1 MMITV
6 NAAQK
11 IIFKHVQH
19 FPSEFCP
26 LKEADGRILRE
37 DIRSDRDQPPF
48 DKALMDGIAVSSRA
62 AFGEPR
68 QIFFEMGRAVAKVFP
83 IDGIAA
89 AGDKP
94 LTVKHKDHC
103 VRIMTGAVVPKGY
116 DCVIPVEKVMFRQGK
131 AVLKQGV
138 IAKPG
143 QNIRPRAADVRR
155 GDIVLKK
162 GTRLLPVHIGIAASV
177 GRTKVKVAQRPR
189 VAVVATGDELV
200 DIGKPLAFYQ
210 TRLSNSYALRA
221 ALEQTG
227 LCRVKM
233 FHFPDD
239 PKKILKGLRAVCRDF
254 DVIVLSGGVSMG
266 EFDHV
271 PKVLSRMKVKK
282 LFHKVAQKPGKPFWF
297 GRTRDGKP
305 VFALP
310 GNPVSTLV
318 CAYRYVIPYIDRACG
333 VKIPQKYVALKGP
346 VDWKTGLTCFV
357 PVQDG
362 SPVDFGGSGDFTSL
376 GNADGFIQY
385 EHGKKQTLWT
395 YFSWRP

>member
-11 IIFKHVQH
+11 IILGHVQH

-26 LKEADGRILRE
+26 LKEADGRVLRE
-37 DIRSDRDQPPF
+37 DIRADRDQPPF
-48 DKALMDGIAVSSRA
+48 DKALMDGIAVSLRA
-62 AFGEPR
+62 A
-68 QIFFEMGRAVAKVFP
+68 AKVFFV
-83 IDGIAA
+83 DGIAA

-116 DCVIPVEKVMFRQGK
+116 DCVIPVEKIMFRQGK

-138 IAKPG
+138 VAKPG
-143 QNIRPRAADVRR
+143 QNIRPRAADVRQ

-177 GRTKVKVAQRPR
+177 GKTKVKVAARPR
-189 VAVVATGDELV
+189 VAVIATGDELV
-200 DIGKPLAFYQ
+200 DIGRPIASYQ
-210 TRLSNSYALRA
+210 TWLSNSYALRA
-221 ALEQTG
+221 VLEQTG
-227 LCRVKM
+227 LCRVNM

-239 PKKILKGLRAVCRDF
+239 PKKILKGLRFVCQDF

-266 EFDHV
+266 EFDYV
-271 PKVLSRMKVKK
+271 PKVLERMKVKK
-282 LFHKVAQKPGKPFWF
+282 LFYKVAQKPGKPFWF
-297 GRTRDGKP
+297 GRTRDQKP

-333 VKIPQKYVALKGP
+333 VKIVQEHVALKGK
-346 VDWKTGLTCFV
+346 VNWQTKLTCFV
-357 PVQDG
+357 PVRG
-362 SPVDFGGSGDFTSL
+362 GYPVDFGGSGDFASL
-376 GNADGFIQY
+376 RNADGFIQY
-385 EHGKKQTLWT
+385 EHGKKQTLWP
-395 YFSWRP
+395 YFGWRP

>member
-6 NAAQK
+6 NTAQK
-11 IIFKHVQH
+11 IILRYVQH

-26 LKEADGRILRE
+26 LKGADGRVLRE
-37 DIRSDRDQPPF
+37 EIRCDRDQPPF

-62 AFGEPR
+62 AAK
-68 QIFFEMGRAVAKVFP
+68 IFPV
-83 IDGIAA
+83 DGVAA

-116 DCVIPVEKVMFRQGK
+116 DCVVPVEKIVFRQGK

-138 IAKPG
+138 VAKPG
-143 QNIRPRAADVRR
+143 QNIRARAADVRQ
-155 GDIVLKK
+155 GDVVLKK

-177 GRTKVKVAQRPR
+177 GRTKVKVVGRPR
-189 VAVVATGDELV
+189 VAVIATGDELV

-227 LCRVKM
+227 LCWVKM
-233 FHFPDD
+233 FHFLDD
-239 PKKILKGLRAVCRDF
+239 PKKILKGLCAVCRDF
-254 DVIVLSGGVSMG
+254 DIVVLSGGVSKG
-266 EFDHV
+266 EFDYV
-271 PKVLSRMKVKK
+271 PKVLEQMKVKK
-282 LFHKVAQKPGKPFWF
+282 LFHQVAQKPGRPFWF

-318 CAYRYVIPYIDRACG
+318 CAYRYVIPYMHRACG
-333 VKIPQKYVALKGP
+333 LKIPQEYMTLKGP
-346 VDWKTGLTCFV
+346 VDWKTKLTCFV
-357 PVQDG
+357 PVRD
-362 SPVDFGGSGDFTSL
+362 SFPVDFGGVR
-376 GNADGFIQY
+376 GFRVFGQCRRIY
-385 EHGKKQTLWT
+385 
-395 YFSWRP
+395 PI

>member
-11 IIFKHVQH
+11 IILRHVQH
-19 FPSEFCP
+19 FSSEFCP

-37 DIRSDRDQPPF
+37 DVRCDRDQPPF

-62 AFGEPR
+62 AS
-68 QIFFEMGRAVAKVFP
+68 KVFS

-94 LTVKHKDHC
+94 LAVKHKDHC

-177 GRTKVKVAQRPR
+177 GRTKVKVA
-189 VAVVATGDELV
+189 
-200 DIGKPLAFYQ
+200 
-210 TRLSNSYALRA
+210 
-221 ALEQTG
+221 
-227 LCRVKM
+227 
-233 FHFPDD
+233 
-239 PKKILKGLRAVCRDF
+239 
-254 DVIVLSGGVSMG
+254 
-266 EFDHV
+266 
-271 PKVLSRMKVKK
+271 
-282 LFHKVAQKPGKPFWF
+282 
-297 GRTRDGKP
+297 
-305 VFALP
+305 
-310 GNPVSTLV
+310 
-318 CAYRYVIPYIDRACG
+318 
-333 VKIPQKYVALKGP
+333 
-346 VDWKTGLTCFV
+346 
-357 PVQDG
+357 
-362 SPVDFGGSGDFTSL
+362 
-376 GNADGFIQY
+376 
-385 EHGKKQTLWT
+385 
-395 YFSWRP
+395 